1 MKILEINAMC
11 GIGSTGRIV
20 TGLMK
25 EAKALGHIVKAVCS
39 PREPVQDATAEEV
52 IIAGS
57 KEDYYLHNI
66 LSRITDHE
74 GLYSKT
80 TTKQVVQRIRA
91 FNPDLI
97 HVHTLHG
104 HWINYEI
111 LFRYLTEENKKVI
124 WTFHDCWPFT
134 GHCVYFDTLQC
145 EQWKEHCHRC
155 KDTSVYPKCYMT
167 GDAEGNF
174 SRKKRAFTS
183 VQNMTI
189 VTPSAWM
196 ATLARESFFRGY
208 RIEVIHNKIDLSIF
222 KPTGGDF
229 RRRYGLEGKK
239 IVLGVANVWMKDKGL
254 DDFIRLS
261 GMLGNEYRIVLVG
274 MTEEQKA
281 ALPER
286 IIGLGRTNESREL
299 AEIYTAADV
308 FLNLTYQ
315 DTYSMVN
322 LEAIACGTPVVTYN
336 SGGAGETIDESSGIA
351 VPKGAIEEIPGAIE
365 KALQLSKE
373 GIFRR
378 VEEIRGYGNYMPLYA
393 NICASL

>member
-1 MKILEINAMC
+1 MC

-25 EAKALGHIVKAVCS
+25 EAKAQGHTVKTVCS
-39 PREPVQDATAEEV
+39 PREPVQDAAPEEV
-52 IIAGS
+52 IIAGH
-57 KEDYYLHNI
+57 KADYYLHNI

-134 GHCVYFDTLQC
+134 GHCVHFDTLQC

-174 SRKKRAFTS
+174 SRKKKAFTN
-183 VQNMTI
+183 VQNMTV

-196 ATLARESFFRGY
+196 AALVRESFFREY

-281 ALPER
+281 TLPER

-336 SGGAGETIDESSGIA
+336 SGGAGETIDENSGIA

>member
-1 MKILEINAMC
+1 
-11 GIGSTGRIV
+11 
-20 TGLMK
+20 
-25 EAKALGHIVKAVCS
+25 
-39 PREPVQDATAEEV
+39 
-52 IIAGS
+52 
-57 KEDYYLHNI
+57 
-66 LSRITDHE
+66 
-74 GLYSKT
+74 
-80 TTKQVVQRIRA
+80 
-91 FNPDLI
+91 
-97 HVHTLHG
+97 
-104 HWINYEI
+104 
-111 LFRYLTEENKKVI
+111 
-124 WTFHDCWPFT
+124 
-134 GHCVYFDTLQC
+134 
-145 EQWKEHCHRC
+145 
-155 KDTSVYPKCYMT
+155 MT

-174 SRKKRAFTS
+174 SRKKKAFTN
-183 VQNMTI
+183 VQNMTV

-196 ATLARESFFRGY
+196 AALVRESFFREY

-281 ALPER
+281 TLPER

-336 SGGAGETIDESSGIA
+336 SGGAGETIDENSGIA